1 MHAYIQI
8 DRLIDTTLLC
18 VSNTLA
24 FRGSSTA
31 IYLEQ
36 FESTEM

>member
-1 MHAYIQI
+1 MHTYRQI

-18 VSNTLA
+18 VSSTLA

-31 IYLEQ
+31 MYLV
-36 FESTEM
+36 